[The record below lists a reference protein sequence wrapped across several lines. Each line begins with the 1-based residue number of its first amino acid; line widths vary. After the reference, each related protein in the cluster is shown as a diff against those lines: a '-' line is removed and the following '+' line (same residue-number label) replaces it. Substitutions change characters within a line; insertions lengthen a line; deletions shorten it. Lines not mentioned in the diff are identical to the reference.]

1 LKKSHRK
8 KVILGALVLAGAGG
22 GAAALWPRSKPV
34 SVVIARLETVPEL
47 RSIVH
52 GTGEVRTQ
60 DKADIQSELAGVIV
74 ELPVREGDH
83 VVKDQVLL
91 RIDPFQSQSE
101 VEAAR
106 SALLALEAEAQGQAF
121 QIATSEANTAR
132 DEFLKKSAEADLLQ
146 AETNLARTKEVY
158 QREKSL
164 LDANLISKDQFEITE
179 TQRKLNESQVVAAG
193 SRIQQLDAQINATRS
208 SIEFAR
214 AVRDAVAKRVEGAQ
228 SSLRRT
234 EDMLHKTILRAPFDG
249 VIVKLNVKKGER
261 AVPGVLSSPQATLMT
276 IADFSVLET
285 ELKVDETDIVS
296 VKLGDRG
303 KIVVDA
309 LLDQSLEGTVVEIG
323 NSPIASLSGGG
334 GGGMGSGGGQ
344 EGKDFKVVLRI
355 ENPPAALRPG
365 MSCEADI
372 TTSTKT
378 NVAVLPIQALTMR
391 EVLLDAQGKY
401 IPEPMDEKSS
411 PRNGVASAD
420 GKERNRKEIQGVF
433 VAAADGKA
441 RFRPV
446 ETGILGEMDIELVG
460 GLEGIDEVIVGPLKA
475 LRSLEEGAH
484 ITVDRS
490 KPFRRRPQKG
500 PGSEEG
506 AP

>member
-22 GAAALWPRSKPV
+22 GAAALWPA
-34 SVVIARLETVPEL
+34 IEARERRHCAAGNGPPSCGASSMG
-47 RSIVH
+47 R
-52 GTGEVRTQ
+52 VRCARRI
-60 DKADIQSELAGVIV
+60 KADIPVGAGRVIV

-214 AVRDAVAKRVEGAQ
+214 AVRDCGREAR
-228 SSLRRT
+228 
-234 EDMLHKTILRAPFDG
+234 
-249 VIVKLNVKKGER
+249 
-261 AVPGVLSSPQATLMT
+261 
-276 IADFSVLET
+276 
-285 ELKVDETDIVS
+285 
-296 VKLGDRG
+296 
-303 KIVVDA
+303 
-309 LLDQSLEGTVVEIG
+309 
-323 NSPIASLSGGG
+323 GGG
-334 GGGMGSGGGQ
+334 AI
-344 EGKDFKVVLRI
+344 F
-355 ENPPAALRPG
+355 PPQDGRHAAERR
-365 MSCEADI
+365 SFERR
-372 TTSTKT
+372 ST
-378 NVAVLPIQALTMR
+378 
-391 EVLLDAQGKY
+391 E
-401 IPEPMDEKSS
+401 
-411 PRNGVASAD
+411 
-420 GKERNRKEIQGVF
+420 
-433 VAAADGKA
+433 
-441 RFRPV
+441 
-446 ETGILGEMDIELVG
+446 
-460 GLEGIDEVIVGPLKA
+460 
-475 LRSLEEGAH
+475 
-484 ITVDRS
+484 
-490 KPFRRRPQKG
+490 
-500 PGSEEG
+500 
-506 AP
+506 